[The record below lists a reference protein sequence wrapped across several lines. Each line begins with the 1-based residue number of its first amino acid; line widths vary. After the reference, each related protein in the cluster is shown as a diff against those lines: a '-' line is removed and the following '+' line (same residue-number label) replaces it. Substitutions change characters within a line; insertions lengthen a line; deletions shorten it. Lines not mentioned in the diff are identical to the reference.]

1 MTQLNTYLGD
11 RREELRHRG
20 RGGEGQEGEERRS
33 GRHDERAWG
42 RRGGEGEPGLRHRR
56 QRHPLQGD
64 LVREG
69 GRVTSAGAGAA
80 LLGYFACRWT
90 RGEYTTYL

>member
-1 MTQLNTYLGD
+1 MTQLNTDAGD

-20 RGGEGQEGEERRS
+20 RGGEGQEGER
-33 GRHDERAWG
+33 GGGHDELG
-42 RRGGEGEPGLRHRR
+42 RGRGEGEPGLRHRR

-69 GRVTSAGAGAA
+69 GCVTSAGAGAA
-80 LLGYFACRWT
+80 LLG
-90 RGEYTTYL
+90 